1 LGPQVSTESGVLSL
15 PTDVAV
21 NDDVYEM
28 CISQSVYRWKID
40 FIDDCTYVCLIT
52 CQCLYYST
60 VVLNVTSPVK
70 AVVMILPTTVVLQ
83 MSIEV
88 CTTALMTRSLGRFVL
103 CLYLCCDCTC
113 TVSLLVLWLEYRQQR
128 IVACTQVVLVYQIM
142 LSGLHRVCQIIWV
155 NCYTVDLWPLTEN
168 GASWLAKS
176 HVVCSCNPPEIIPR
190 FLSNRLT
197 AVNLVWKLTHS
208 YNHTRLV

>member
-1 LGPQVSTESGVLSL
+1 MKNRLYWRLYVRLSDHL
-15 PTDVAV
+15 SVFILFYGCVQCHFTSEGCCHDTSHDGCSTDVHW
-21 NDDVYEM
+21 
-28 CISQSVYRWKID
+28 S
-40 FIDDCTYVCLIT
+40 
-52 CQCLYYST
+52 LYYCAHDAFT
-60 VVLNVTSPVK
+60 
-70 AVVMILPTTVVLQ
+70 
-83 MSIEV
+83 
-88 CTTALMTRSLGRFVL
+88 GRFVL
-103 CLYLCCDCTC
+103 CLYLYCDCTC
-113 TVSLLVLWLEYRQQR
+113 TVSVLVLWLEYRQQQ

-155 NCYTVDLWPLTEN
+155 NCYTVDRWPLTEN

-208 YNHTRLV
+208 YSHTRLV